1 MKTLDFEIFEIIAA
15 DKGCDVAFP
24 VKEKMLI
31 EVIKQFVTRFSSENG
46 KLIFGGGTS
55 LVCAYNELTKRF
67 SEDADFRFV
76 PCPKSTKSVRNEL
89 TQIAQ
94 SLDGFELV
102 CEPISDSRKIEFH
115 FKDNQNFVQ
124 KHSSLRPYIKLEVFF
139 TDNLFYTPETKSLTS
154 FYNKITGEGAETEVA
169 CVSLKDTSIDK
180 ISSFLW
186 RIYSNKTKNSQ
197 YNPADM
203 RHLHDLTFLTKQF
216 NIDDTFREHFLDVF
230 NCDMKFRLK
239 EDISLDEI
247 IKDVLTILRTDKKY
261 EIDFVRYVSNMSY
274 AKTSEQLTYDK
285 ALDSFFKL
293 MKDIKKA

>member
-1 MKTLDFEIFEIIAA
+1 
-15 DKGCDVAFP
+15 
-24 VKEKMLI
+24 
-31 EVIKQFVTRFSSENG
+31 
-46 KLIFGGGTS
+46 
-55 LVCAYNELTKRF
+55 
-67 SEDADFRFV
+67 
-76 PCPKSTKSVRNEL
+76 
-89 TQIAQ
+89 
-94 SLDGFELV
+94 
-102 CEPISDSRKIEFH
+102 
-115 FKDNQNFVQ
+115 
-124 KHSSLRPYIKLEVFF
+124 
-139 TDNLFYTPETKSLTS
+139 
-154 FYNKITGEGAETEVA
+154 
-169 CVSLKDTSIDK
+169 
-180 ISSFLW
+180 
-186 RIYSNKTKNSQ
+186 
-197 YNPADM
+197 M